1 MGWASALK
9 SRIGMGRGGARP
21 GTAHLMATAKP
32 GRSTA
37 NRRAMRRRG
46 GRSLSRA
53 KAAPVLPWYLIA
65 IGVAVAAS
73 TSAAQKR
80 AVDLLSAPDL
90 DRTDPLP
97 EAAPAWLKRSR
108 RVRSLWT
115 VASRVQMRVSQDNLM
130 LIAAGIAFYGMF
142 AVFPALGALVSIYG
156 LFGDTHMVQTQV
168 QQLTALLPRETA
180 NLINESLNAL
190 LTKRNGSLNIR
201 LLISLGL
208 AIWGARAGTSA
219 MMSGLNAATERRE
232 QRSFLHF
239 QLLALGLTLGAI
251 VFAIIALTAVAI
263 VPVIIAFLPI
273 DEVLQSWLAYA
284 RWPVLG
290 VFILLAL
297 DVIYRF
303 GPSLTRPR
311 WRLLSVGTIFAGS
324 GWILASWIFSFY
336 VTRFGTYDATYG
348 SLGAVIVLLLWF
360 WLSALI
366 VLTGATIDSVRADLR
381 RAA

>member
-1 MGWASALK
+1 MSWAEALK
-9 SRIGMGRGGARP
+9 SGVGALGRRRARAKTPPASSSTKARGRRARP
-21 GTAHLMATAKP
+21 RSRRTAI
-32 GRSTA
+32 
-37 NRRAMRRRG
+37 RARP
-46 GRSLSRA
+46 A
-53 KAAPVLPWYLIA
+53 VLPWYIIA

-80 AVDLLSAPDL
+80 AVELLSAPDL

-97 EAAPAWLKRSR
+97 MAAPGWAKRSPR
-108 RVRSLWT
+108 IRSLWT
-115 VASRVQMRVSQDNLM
+115 VINRVQMRVAQDNLM

-142 AVFPALGALVSIYG
+142 AIFPALGALVSIYG

-190 LTKRNGSLNIR
+190 LAKPNGSLNSG

-232 QRSFLHF
+232 TRSFLVF
-239 QLLALGLTLGAI
+239 QLLALALTFGAI
-251 VFAIIALTAVAI
+251 VFAIVALTAVAI
-263 VPVIIAFLPI
+263 VPVVIAFLPI
-273 DEVLQSWLAYA
+273 DQVLQSWLAYA

-303 GPSLTRPR
+303 GPSRTNPR
-311 WRLLSVGTIFAGS
+311 WHLLSVGTVFAG
-324 GWILASWIFSFY
+324 ASWILSSAAFSYY
-336 VTRFGTYDATYG
+336 VTRFGSYDATYG

-360 WLSALI
+360 WLSSLI
-366 VLTGATIDSVRADLR
+366 VLTGATIDSVRADMR

>member
-1 MGWASALK
+1 M
-9 SRIGMGRGGARP
+9 
-21 GTAHLMATAKP
+21 
-32 GRSTA
+32 
-37 NRRAMRRRG
+37 
-46 GRSLSRA
+46 
-53 KAAPVLPWYLIA
+53 LPWYLIA

-80 AVDLLSAPDL
+80 AVELLSAPDL

-97 EAAPAWLKRSR
+97 EAAPAWLKRGR

-115 VASRVQMRVSQDNLM
+115 VVNRVQIRVAQDNLM
-130 LIAAGIAFYGMF
+130 LIAAGIGFYGMF
-142 AVFPALGALVSIYG
+142 AIFPALGALVSIYG
-156 LFGDTHMVQTQV
+156 LFGDTHMVQVQV
-168 QQLTALLPRETA
+168 QQLTALLPRETG
-180 NLINESLNAL
+180 NLINESLGAL
-190 LTKRNGSLNIR
+190 LTKPNNSLNSG

-219 MMSGLNAATERRE
+219 MMSGLNVANERRE
-232 QRSFLHF
+232 QRSVLHF
-239 QLLALGLTLGAI
+239 QVLALSLTLGAI

-263 VPVIIAFLPI
+263 VPIVIAFLPI
-273 DEVLQSWLAYA
+273 DQVLQSWLAYA

-303 GPSLTRPR
+303 GPSHAHPHWHLI
-311 WRLLSVGTIFAGS
+311 SVGTIFAGT
-324 GWILASWIFSFY
+324 GWILSSWAFSFY

-366 VLTGATIDSVRADLR
+366 VLTGATIDSVRADIR

>member
-1 MGWASALK
+1 MSWAQAL
-9 SRIGMGRGGARP
+9 RLRVGALGRRRQRAQATPTRRARP
-21 GTAHLMATAKP
+21 
-32 GRSTA
+32 
-37 NRRAMRRRG
+37 RARHKTIRG
-46 GRSLSRA
+46 
-53 KAAPVLPWYLIA
+53 KPVLPWYLIA

-80 AVDLLSAPDL
+80 AVELLTAPEI

-115 VASRVQMRVSQDNLM
+115 VMNRVQLRIAQDNIM

-142 AVFPALGALVSIYG
+142 ALFPALGALVAIFG
-156 LFGDTHMVQTQV
+156 LFGDTHVVQGQV

-180 NLINESLNAL
+180 NLINQSLTAL
-190 LTKRNGSLNIR
+190 LSKPSGSLNSG

-219 MMSGLNAATERRE
+219 MMSGLNVANERRE
-232 QRSFLHF
+232 MRSFVHF
-239 QLLALGLTLGAI
+239 QLLAIGLTLVAI

-263 VPVIIAFLPI
+263 VPAVIAFLPV

-303 GPSLTRPR
+303 GPSQAHPKWQLI
-311 WRLLSVGTIFAGS
+311 SVGTIFAGS
-324 GWILASWIFSFY
+324 GWILSSWVFSFY

-366 VLTGATIDSVRADLR
+366 VLTGATIDSVRGDIR
-381 RAA
+381 REA